1 MECPGA
7 DRALLRRRTSAAGD
21 RKGTGVDDLNRDVL
35 VAVLALLTDAI
46 PRHALSVALGTWARD
61 RRRPLA
67 DVLLADGA
75 IDRDRLAALVC
86 LADAHLARPR
96 DDLQAAIEGWNLQA
110 RTEEVLT
117 EIHDAA
123 LRTTLGAA
131 LRLEPTLPAADA
143 ADAAAPGGDETLPH
157 PGPAGNGTAGSQA
170 VATGPRF
177 RPVRPHAR
185 GGIGQ
190 VWVARDGE
198 LQREV
203 ALKVIQD
210 RFANRADQRARFVLE
225 AEITGNL
232 EHPGIV
238 PVYSLGHD
246 PDGRPYYAMR
256 FIRGES
262 LSAALRRFHG
272 LTDPG
277 AAATAAGRS
286 EAPDLAGMEFR
297 ELLGRFLDVCDA
309 IDYAHSRGVLHR
321 DLKPANI
328 MLGKYGET
336 LVVDW
341 GLAKVIGRPDIV
353 PAIGEGDDEPTLAA
367 SGTGSHAGDTAPG
380 TTVGTPAYMSP
391 EQASGDLD
399 GMGPRS
405 DVYSLGATFYELLTG
420 QLAFRADDTRA
431 VLAKVVAGDFRPP
444 RAVLP
449 SVPPALEA
457 VCLKAMALEPSRR
470 YESVRDLARDVRH
483 WLADEPVSARDEGR
497 VERLGRWLRRHR
509 TWTAA
514 AAAALVVLTLGA
526 TGGMIVV
533 ENGRRREAEA
543 RALAETNYNLARRAV
558 DDYLTRVSEDT
569 LLKSQESV
577 DLRRLRSELLKTA
590 LDYYR
595 AFLQQ
600 RGADPEL
607 RREVAEAQYRVG
619 QIMREIGTPGKT
631 IPAFEASIAL
641 WDELHA
647 ASPADADVRAHLARA
662 TMALGEQLTRLPD
675 FPRAFDTLARARK
688 MMQGL
693 VADRPEDVSS
703 RLALAECDKELGIA
717 EGEGGEPD
725 RALGRLR
732 EAESILRELPAG
744 AAADPANR
752 KRLGDVLNARGFIH
766 FRIGQLDES
775 LSAFREFQALCQSL
789 LDQHRDGPPPAE
801 LLNRMGLSYY
811 NISTVL
817 YRLHPED
824 HRPALEMLEKALVY
838 RDALVAAH
846 PSVNDFR
853 ENLAGNLSEIAP
865 LRHELDRDA
874 DALTA
879 IGRSIEILESLVNSH
894 PEQARYHAEL
904 GRALHLLG
912 FLRDEWRD
920 NVQGLAAL
928 SRARDEEDRAVT
940 AAPESDLYRS
950 NLAVILWNLGEQ
962 YLDLGRVEEGVPHYR
977 RAVAL
982 RRELLAERPA
992 DRTRTFELAD
1002 QLAMLAAV
1010 ERSAGD
1016 PGAARRWYAEAAGLV
1031 AGLDGA
1037 SGGPHARILR
1047 ATYLLGEAR
1056 SAADQEQDGPAV
1068 SLLDQATGIL
1078 DPLVAAAGA
1087 PDMAR
1092 RPLSEVLWEQARLAR
1107 RAGRADEADR
1117 LDARRRDLWN
1127 GRPTAELVRLAFDE
1141 ITSAA
1146 RVGYGR
1152 ISVSGP
1158 ADSARRRDLDLA
1170 TDHLRLAVALGLTDL
1185 SSLRNNPDFGLV
1197 LGRPDLPAI
1206 LYDAGFPDD
1215 PIPAGPGLR

>member
-1 MECPGA
+1 MDE
-7 DRALLRRRTSAAGD
+7 
-21 RKGTGVDDLNRDVL
+21 LNRDVL

-46 PRHALSVALGTWARD
+46 PRHALSVALGSWARD

-67 DVLLADGA
+67 EVLLADGA
-75 IDRDRLAALVC
+75 VDRDRLEALVC

-96 DDLQAAIEGWNLQA
+96 DDLQAALNTWNLQA

-143 ADAAAPGGDETLPH
+143 VVPGDETLFH
-157 PGPAGNGTAGSQA
+157 PGPAGNGTAAPQGA
-170 VATGPRF
+170 ATGPRF

-210 RFANRADQRARFVLE
+210 RYANRADQRARFVLE

-262 LSAALRRFHG
+262 LAAALRRFHG
-272 LTDPG
+272 LMDPG
-277 AAATAAGRS
+277 AAAATGRS

-353 PAIGEGDDEPTLAA
+353 PAIGEGDGEPTLAA
-367 SGTGSHAGDTAPG
+367 SGTGSRAGDTAPG

-449 SVPPALEA
+449 SVPAALEA
-457 VCLKAMALEPSRR
+457 VCLKAMAFEPARR
-470 YESVRDLARDVRH
+470 YESVRDLARDIRH

-526 TGGMIVV
+526 TAGMIVV

-569 LLKSQESV
+569 LLKSQDSV

-600 RGADPEL
+600 RRGDPEL

-619 QIMREIGTPGKT
+619 QIMREIGTPGEAV
-631 IPAFEASIAL
+631 PAFEASIAL

-647 ASPADADVRAHLARA
+647 ARPADADVRAHLARA

-675 FPRAFDTLARARK
+675 FPRAFETLARARE
-688 MMQGL
+688 MMRRL
-693 VADRPEDVSS
+693 VADRPDDTSP

-766 FRIGQLDES
+766 ARIGQLDEA
-775 LSAFREFQALCQSL
+775 LRAFREFQALCQSL

-801 LLNRMGLSYY
+801 LLNRMGLSDY
-811 NISTVL
+811 NISTIL

-824 HRPALEMLEKALVY
+824 HRPALEMLEKALAY
-838 RDALVAAH
+838 RNALVVAH

-853 ENLAGNLSEIAP
+853 ENLAGNLTEIAP
-865 LRHELDRDA
+865 LRHEVGRDG
-874 DALTA
+874 DALAA
-879 IGRSIEILESLVNSH
+879 IGRAIEILEALVNSH

-904 GRALHLLG
+904 GRALHILG

-928 SRARDEEDRAVT
+928 SRARDEEDRAV
-940 AAPESDLYRS
+940 ADAPESDLYRGH
-950 NLAVILWNLGEQ
+950 LAEILWNLGEQ

-982 RRELLAERPA
+982 RRELLGERPG
-992 DRTRTFELAD
+992 DRTRTLELAD

-1016 PGAARRWYAEAAGLV
+1016 PAAARRWYAEAAGLV

-1037 SGGPHARILR
+1037 SGNREVPILR
-1047 ATYLLGEAR
+1047 AAYLLGAAR
-1056 SAADQEQDGPAV
+1056 SAADQEQDGPAAN
-1068 SLLDQATGIL
+1068 LLAQASGIL
-1078 DPLVAAAGA
+1078 DPLVADAGA
-1087 PDMAR
+1087 TDPAR
-1092 RPLSEVLWEQARLAR
+1092 RRLSEVLWEQARLAR
-1107 RAGRADEADR
+1107 RASRANEADR
-1117 LDARRRDLWN
+1117 LDDRRRELWS
-1127 GRPTAELVRLAFDE
+1127 GRPTAELVRLAIEE
-1141 ITSAA
+1141 ITLAA

-1152 ISVSGP
+1152 TPLAGP
-1158 ADSARRRDLDLA
+1158 ADSARRRELDLA
-1170 TDHLRLAVALGLTDL
+1170 ADHLRLAVALGLTDL
-1185 SSLRNNPDFGLV
+1185 SALRGNRDFGLV

-1206 LYDAGFPDD
+1206 LYDAGFPHD

>member
-1 MECPGA
+1 MDE
-7 DRALLRRRTSAAGD
+7 
-21 RKGTGVDDLNRDVL
+21 LNRDVL

-46 PRHALSVALGTWARD
+46 PRHALSVALGIWARD
-61 RRRPLA
+61 RRRSLA
-67 DVLLADGA
+67 EVLLADGA
-75 IDRDRLAALVC
+75 VDRDRLAALVC
-86 LADAHLARPR
+86 LADAQLARPR
-96 DDLQAAIEGWNLQA
+96 DDLQASLEAWNVQA

-131 LRLEPTLPAADA
+131 LRLEPTLPAT
-143 ADAAAPGGDETLPH
+143 DAAAPDNDETFPH
-157 PGPAGNGTAGSQA
+157 PGPAGNGTAGPQA

-177 RPVRPHAR
+177 RPIRPHAR

-210 RFANRADQRARFVLE
+210 RYAARADQRARFVLE

-272 LTDPG
+272 LTDPV
-277 AAATAAGRS
+277 AAEAPGRS
-286 EAPDLAGMEFR
+286 ETPDVAGMEFR

-353 PAIGEGDDEPTLAA
+353 PTIGEGDGEPTLAA

-399 GMGPRS
+399 GMGLRS

-420 QLAFRADDTRA
+420 QLAFRADDARA

-449 SVPPALEA
+449 SVPLALEA
-457 VCLKAMALEPSRR
+457 VCLKAMALEPAQR
-470 YESVRDLARDVRH
+470 YESVRDLARDIRN
-483 WLADEPVSARDEGR
+483 WLADEPVAAHVEGR

-569 LLKSQESV
+569 LLKSQDSV

-595 AFLQQ
+595 AFLEQ
-600 RGADPEL
+600 RRGDPEL

-619 QIMREIGTPGKT
+619 QIMREIGTPGEAV
-631 IPAFEASIAL
+631 PAFEASIAL
-641 WDELHA
+641 WGELQA
-647 ASPADADVRAHLARA
+647 ARPADADVRAHLARA

-675 FPRAFDTLARARK
+675 FPRAFETLAHARD

-693 VADRPEDVSS
+693 VDDRPNDATA

-766 FRIGQLDES
+766 ARIGQLDDS
-775 LSAFREFQALCQSL
+775 LRAFREFQALCQSL
-789 LDQHRDGPPPAE
+789 LDQHRDGPPPAD

-811 NISTVL
+811 NISTIL
-817 YRLHPED
+817 YRLHSED

-838 RDALVAAH
+838 RDALVVAH

-865 LRHELDRDA
+865 LRHEVGRDD
-874 DALTA
+874 DALAA
-879 IGRSIEILESLVNSH
+879 IRRSIEIHEALVNSH

-904 GRALHLLG
+904 GRALHILG

-928 SRARDEEDRAVT
+928 SRARDEEDRAV
-940 AAPESDLYRS
+940 ADAPESDLYRGH
-950 NLAVILWNLGEQ
+950 LAEILWNLGEQ
-962 YLDLGRVEEGVPHYR
+962 YLDLGRVEEALPHYR
-977 RAVAL
+977 RAVVL
-982 RRELLAERPA
+982 RRELLGERPG
-992 DRTRTFELAD
+992 DRTRKLELAD

-1016 PGAARRWYAEAAGLV
+1016 PAASRRWYAEAAALV
-1031 AGLDGA
+1031 AGLDVA
-1037 SGGPHARILR
+1037 SVGSQAQVLR
-1047 ATYLLGEAR
+1047 AGYLLGEAR
-1056 SAADQEQDGPAV
+1056 SAADQEQDGPAAN
-1068 SLLDQATGIL
+1068 LLGQARGIL
-1078 DPLVAAAGA
+1078 DPMVAAARA
-1087 PDMAR
+1087 SDPAR
-1092 RPLSEVLWEQARLAR
+1092 RRLSEVLWEQARLAR
-1107 RAGRADEADR
+1107 RAGQAGEAAR
-1117 LDARRRDLWN
+1117 LDAHRRELWT
-1127 GRPTAELVRLAFDE
+1127 GRPPAELVRLTFDE
-1141 ITSAA
+1141 ISSAA

-1152 ISVSGP
+1152 TPLDTP
-1158 ADSARRRDLDLA
+1158 ADSARRRELDLA
-1170 TDHLRLAVALGLTDL
+1170 ADHLRLAVAFGLTDV
-1185 SSLRNNPDFGLV
+1185 STLRNNRDFGLV

-1206 LYDAGFPDD
+1206 LYDAGFPND
-1215 PIPAGPGLR
+1215 PMPEDAGSR